1 MNIMI
6 KILFMLYE
14 KGEKYKAMQ
23 YLLLT
28 TFNPLFLSIVLETN
42 LHLNIENV
50 VIITMCLNFQSIVVV
65 ASSSLSKI
73 SKVRS
78 YPTFKSFK

>member
-42 LHLNIENV
+42 LHL
-50 VIITMCLNFQSIVVV
+50 
-65 ASSSLSKI
+65 
-73 SKVRS
+73 KV
-78 YPTFKSFK
+78 KMLL